1 MPITDA
7 VIPVAGLGTRLLPAT
22 RSQPKEMLPI
32 VDRPVVQYVV
42 EEVVAA
48 GISRVLFVT
57 GRRKRAIEDHF
68 DADPELGSEPLI
80 DPRTGLQI
88 LYTRQASPAGLGD
101 ALRYGATLASGDGVA
116 VALGDT
122 IIESRRPHG
131 ILRRLI
137 DIYERG
143 GIAAAVAVERVGDVD
158 VSRYGIVEGAEGG
171 DGAIEAT
178 RVVEKPNAAATDS
191 RFAVASRYVLGPAVF
206 EALRGIGAGVGG
218 EVQVADALTALIERG
233 ERVVA
238 IPLEPGERRHDIGT
252 VQSYCAAFLRYA
264 LTDARFGAELRA
276 QAAELLAADGG

>member
-32 VDRPVVQYVV
+32 VDRPVVQYVL
-42 EEVVAA
+42 EEAVAA
-48 GISRVLFVT
+48 GIARVLFVT

-101 ALRYGATLASGDGVA
+101 ALRYGGTLAQDQGVA

-122 IIESRRPHG
+122 IIESRRPRG

-137 DIYERG
+137 DAYEQRG
-143 GIAAAVAVERVGDVD
+143 TVAAIAVERVTDADVP
-158 VSRYGIVEGAEGG
+158 RYGIVEGDER
-171 DGAIEAT
+171 DGLIEAT
-178 RVVEKPNAAATDS
+178 RVFEKPSATATAS

-206 EALRGIGAGVGG
+206 EALRSTRAGVGG
-218 EVQVADALTALIERG
+218 EVQVADALTELIERG

-238 IPLEPGERRHDIGT
+238 VPLEPGERRHDIGT
-252 VQSYCAAFLRYA
+252 VASYCSAFLRYA
-264 LTDARFGAELRA
+264 LTDPRFGAELRA
-276 QAAELLAADGG
+276 EAAELLATERG